1 MIMNR
6 FIRHIPT
13 FVQLDECPTAF
24 EFNTQEELIAHL
36 ESTIKKGMDFYRYS
50 ITYDNMIMQE
60 ENLGKVWWALGYI
73 KNRTGIDL
81 PEWKLTMKVDL

>member
-1 MIMNR
+1 MNK
-6 FIRHIPT
+6 FIRHTPT
-13 FVQLDECPTAF
+13 FVQLDGYPPAF

-36 ESTIKKGMDFYRYS
+36 ESTIKKGTDFYRYS

-60 ENLGKVWWALGYI
+60 ENLGKMWWALGYI
-73 KNRTGIDL
+73 KSRTGIDL